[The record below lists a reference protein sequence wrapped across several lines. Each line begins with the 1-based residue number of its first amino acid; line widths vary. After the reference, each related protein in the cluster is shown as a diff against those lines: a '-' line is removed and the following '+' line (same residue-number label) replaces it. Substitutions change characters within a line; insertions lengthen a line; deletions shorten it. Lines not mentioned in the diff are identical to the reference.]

1 MSDETALMR
10 ELQIAA
16 SSLGARLFRQNVGLA
31 WVGRVERVQ
40 RERAVTVRPG
50 DVVIRSAR
58 PFKVG
63 IAGMSDLGG
72 WVPVVITPDMVG
84 STVAVYAQVEVK
96 DGARASG
103 EQLKWIEAVR
113 RSGGL
118 AGIARNISD
127 LAGIL
132 TARAGSKE

>member
-1 MSDETALMR
+1 MSDETALMK

-40 RERAVTVRPG
+40 RARSVVVQPG
-50 DVVIRSAR
+50 DVVIRKAR
-58 PFKVG
+58 PFKAG

-72 WVPVVITPDMVG
+72 WVPVVITPEMVG
-84 STVAVYAQVEVK
+84 ATVAVYAQVEVK
-96 DGARASG
+96 DGARVTG
-103 EQLKWIEAVR
+103 EQTRWIDAVR

-127 LAGIL
+127 LAAIL
-132 TARAGSKE
+132 TAKAGSKE

>member
-1 MSDETALMR
+1 MSDETALMK

-31 WVGRVERVQ
+31 WIGKVERVQ
-40 RERAVTVRPG
+40 RARSVVVQPG
-50 DVVIRSAR
+50 DVVIRKAR
-58 PFKVG
+58 PFKAG

-72 WVPVVITPDMVG
+72 WVPVVITPEMVG
-84 STVAVYAQVEVK
+84 ATVAVYAQVEVK
-96 DGARASG
+96 DGARVTG
-103 EQLKWIEAVR
+103 EQTRWIDAVR

-127 LAGIL
+127 LAAIL
-132 TARAGSKE
+132 TAKAGSKE